1 MSHPWH
7 PALVH
12 FPVAGWSL
20 ATIVDIAS
28 PWLGEPAWRFA
39 AVLMAVGCVA
49 ALAAMAAGLWEFAKL
64 RDGNP
69 ALPVANRHML
79 FALAAFCAYAT
90 SLFLRYQQHAL
101 HAPAMPALAAS
112 IVGFVLL
119 GVTGWLGGQ
128 LVYGHGVGVANKND
142 SSQ

>member
-1 MSHPWH
+1 MSHPLH

-20 ATIVDIAS
+20 ATAADVAS

-39 AVLMAVGCVA
+39 AMSMCIGCVV

-90 SLFLRYQQHAL
+90 SLLLRWSNGEL
-101 HAPAMPALAAS
+101 HAPGMPALAAS

-119 GVTGWLGGQ
+119 GITGWFGGQ
-128 LVYGHGVGVANKND
+128 LVYAHGVGVSRERD
-142 SSQ
+142 ST

>member
-1 MSHPWH
+1 MSHPLH

-20 ATIVDIAS
+20 ATIADIAS
-28 PWLGEPAWRFA
+28 LWLGEPAWRFA

-79 FALAAFCAYAT
+79 FALAAFCTYAT
-90 SLFLRYQQHAL
+90 SVFLRWSQGEL
-101 HAPAMPALAAS
+101 HAPGMLALAVS
-112 IVGFVLL
+112 IAGFVLL
-119 GVTGWLGGQ
+119 GITGWLGGQ
-128 LVYGHGVGVANKND
+128 LVYGHGVGVSHKAD
-142 SSQ
+142 PVQ

>member
-1 MSHPWH
+1 MSHPLH

-20 ATIVDIAS
+20 ATAADVAS
-28 PWLGEPAWRFA
+28 LWMGEPAWRFA
-39 AVLMAVGCVA
+39 AIAMSVGCVV

-64 RDGNP
+64 RDGHP

-101 HAPAMPALAAS
+101 HAPGMPALAAS
-112 IVGFVLL
+112 VVGFLLL

-128 LVYGHGVGVANKND
+128 LVYAHGVGVSREHD
-142 SSQ
+142 SAK

>member
-1 MSHPWH
+1 MSHPLH

-12 FPVAGWSL
+12 FPIAGWSL
-20 ATIVDIAS
+20 ATFADVAS
-28 PWLGEPAWRFA
+28 LWFGEPAWRFA
-39 AVLMAVGCVA
+39 AVLMGVGCLA

-64 RDGNP
+64 PERSA

-90 SLFLRYQQHAL
+90 SLLLRYGQHQW
-101 HAPAMPALAAS
+101 HAPGIPALIAS
-112 IVGFVLL
+112 AIGFVLL

-128 LVYGHGVGVANKND
+128 LVYAHGVGVSRGDD
-142 SSQ
+142 SAQ

>member
-1 MSHPWH
+1 VSHPLH

-20 ATIVDIAS
+20 ATAADVAS

-39 AVLMAVGCVA
+39 AISMSAGCLV
-49 ALAAMAAGLWEFAKL
+49 ALAAMAAGLREFAKL
-64 RDGNP
+64 RDGHP

-90 SLFLRYQQHAL
+90 SLLLRWSQGGL
-101 HAPAMPALAAS
+101 HAPGTLALAVS
-112 IVGFVLL
+112 IVGFALL
-119 GVTGWLGGQ
+119 GVTGWLGGK
-128 LVYGHGVGVANKND
+128 LVYAHGVGVSRD
-142 SSQ
+142 ST

>member
-1 MSHPWH
+1 MSHPLH

-12 FPVAGWSL
+12 FPIAGWSL
-20 ATIVDIAS
+20 ATAADVAS
-28 PWLGEPAWRFA
+28 LWLGEPAWRFA
-39 AVLMAVGCVA
+39 AVLMAIGCVA

-79 FALAAFCAYAT
+79 CALAAFCAYAT
-90 SLFLRYQQHAL
+90 SLLLRYGQHAL
-101 HAPAMPALAAS
+101 HAPATPALAAS

-119 GVTGWLGGQ
+119 GATGWLGGQ
-128 LVYGHGVGVANKND
+128 LVYAHGVGVSRD
-142 SSQ
+142 SAQ

>member
-1 MSHPWH
+1 MSHPLH

-20 ATIVDIAS
+20 ATIADIAS
-28 PWLGEPAWRFA
+28 LWLGEPAWRFA
-39 AVLMAVGCVA
+39 AVLMAVGCLA

-79 FALAAFCAYAT
+79 CALAAFCAYAT
-90 SLFLRYQQHAL
+90 SLLLRWSNGEL
-101 HAPAMPALAAS
+101 HAPGMPALAAS
-112 IVGFVLL
+112 IVGFALL
-119 GVTGWLGGQ
+119 GATGWFGGQ
-128 LVYGHGVGVANKND
+128 LVYAHGVGV
-142 SSQ
+142 SREGG

>member
-1 MSHPWH
+1 MSHPLH

-20 ATIVDIAS
+20 ATIADIAS
-28 PWLGEPAWRFA
+28 LWLGEPAWRFA

-79 FALAAFCAYAT
+79 FALAAFCAYAA
-90 SLFLRYQQHAL
+90 SMFLRWSQGEL
-101 HAPAMPALAAS
+101 HAPGMLALAVS
-112 IVGFVLL
+112 IAGFVLL
-119 GVTGWLGGQ
+119 GITGWLGGQ
-128 LVYGHGVGVANKND
+128 LVYGHGVGVSHKAD
-142 SSQ
+142 PVQ

>member
-1 MSHPWH
+1 VSHPLH

-20 ATIVDIAS
+20 ATFADIAS
-28 PWLGEPAWRFA
+28 LWLGEPAWRFA
-39 AVLMAVGCVA
+39 AISMSVGCLA

-64 RDGNP
+64 RVGDL

-90 SLFLRYQQHAL
+90 CLFLRYQQHAQ
-101 HAPAMPALAAS
+101 HATAVPALAAS
-112 IVGFVLL
+112 IIGIALL
-119 GVTGWLGGQ
+119 GVTGWLGGK
-128 LVYGHGVGVANKND
+128 LVYAHGVGVSRERD
-142 SSQ
+142 SSH